1 MKVITVPC
9 LFDNYAYILENSKNA
24 EAAVVDPSEAWPIM
38 RELDKRGL
46 ALTTVFCTHHHNDH
60 IGGIDDL
67 LEVYDD
73 LRIIGFG
80 QDQQRISHIT
90 EPLEDGGEFFLWDTR
105 GQLYHTPGHTTN
117 SVVYHLDDCLF
128 TGDTMFGAGCG
139 RLFEGTPGQMVASL
153 QRISSCSP
161 QTALYFGHEYTA
173 LNLRFAALLEPNNLE
188 IQARQQKTE
197 QYRASNVPTSPSLLE
212 EELQTNPF
220 LRVTEP
226 ELMAYLKEHH
236 ALQADDPESVFTLV
250 RELRNTF
257 S

>member
-9 LFDNYAYILENSKNA
+9 LHDNYAYIIRNSKSA
-24 EAAVVDPSEAWPIM
+24 EAAVVDPSEAWPVM
-38 RELDKRGL
+38 RELDKHGL
-46 ALTTVFCTHHHNDH
+46 RLTTVFCTHHHSDH

-67 LEVYDD
+67 LDVYDN

-80 QDQQRISHIT
+80 KDQQRIPHINS
-90 EPLEDGGEFFLWDTR
+90 PLEDGGAFSLWDKNGR
-105 GQLYHTPGHTTN
+105 MYHTPGHTTN
-117 SVVYHLDDCLF
+117 SVVYHLNDCLF

-139 RLFEGTPGQMVASL
+139 RLFEGTPKHMVASL

-161 QTALYFGHEYTA
+161 QTHLYFGHEYTA
-173 LNLRFAALLEPNNLE
+173 LNLRFAALLEPGNQA
-188 IQARQQKTE
+188 IQARQRKTE
-197 QYRASNVPTSPSLLE
+197 QCRDSNQPTSPSLLE
-212 EELQTNPF
+212 EELLTNPF

-226 ELMAYLKEHH
+226 ELIAYLKEHH